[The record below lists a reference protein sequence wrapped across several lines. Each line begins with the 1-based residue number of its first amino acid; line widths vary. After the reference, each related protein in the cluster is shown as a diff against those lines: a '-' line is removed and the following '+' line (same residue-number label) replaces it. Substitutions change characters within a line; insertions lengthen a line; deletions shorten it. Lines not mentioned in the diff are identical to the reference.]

1 LILLECCIINIFAA
15 VISKV
20 ISLQHPTAQSSKKVN
35 LAAQIMS
42 HTVAASL
49 SALMATGKNQCTV
62 CYELCSVM
70 KEVANEN
77 NEA

>member
-1 LILLECCIINIFAA
+1 
-15 VISKV
+15 
-20 ISLQHPTAQSSKKVN
+20 
-35 LAAQIMS
+35 MS

-49 SALMATGKNQCTV
+49 SALMAAGKNQCTV
-62 CYELCSVM
+62 SYDLYSVM